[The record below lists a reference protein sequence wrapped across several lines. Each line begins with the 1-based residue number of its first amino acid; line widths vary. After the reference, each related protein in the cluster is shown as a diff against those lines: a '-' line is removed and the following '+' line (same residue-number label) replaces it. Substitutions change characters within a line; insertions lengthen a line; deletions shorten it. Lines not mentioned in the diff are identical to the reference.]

1 LFCGGIITTT
11 STNVYKHLLIVK
23 RFYKHLLIFS
33 MYSTFLRQK
42 IEESGK
48 TQKEVAAHAGITTAA
63 LANYLNGSRS
73 PQLDVAK
80 KLCDACGYDLIFLK
94 KGSISVD
101 EATIVDS
108 NKKSTNVDIDIN
120 GAIELSNTPASRL
133 AQLVGVSP
141 ATFTAWQ
148 NGTATPTVEELSRL
162 FNQVVALALSS
173 RHAATSQATAE
184 PETPPAQ
191 ATA

>member
-1 LFCGGIITTT
+1 MSIGNNEKMLENVRKFAFSRFGSLKELADAMGIKPQNLNT
-11 STNVYKHLLIVK
+11 YLQGKVK
-23 RFYKHLLIFS
+23 IGPK
-33 MYSTFLRQK
+33 
-42 IEESGK
+42 
-48 TQKEVAAHAGITTAA
+48 
-63 LANYLNGSRS
+63 
-73 PQLDVAK
+73 
-80 KLCDACGYDLIFLK
+80 FLK
-94 KGSISVD
+94 RLKNVGFDDNIDDVILQNVIKENSV
-101 EATIVDS
+101 
-108 NKKSTNVDIDIN
+108 NIDLA

-141 ATFTAWQ
+141 ATLATWQ

-173 RHAATSQATAE
+173 RHAATTQATTE

>member
-1 LFCGGIITTT
+1 MSIGNNEKMLENVRKFAFSRFGSLKELADAMGIKPQNLNT
-11 STNVYKHLLIVK
+11 YLQGKVK
-23 RFYKHLLIFS
+23 IGPK
-33 MYSTFLRQK
+33 
-42 IEESGK
+42 
-48 TQKEVAAHAGITTAA
+48 
-63 LANYLNGSRS
+63 
-73 PQLDVAK
+73 
-80 KLCDACGYDLIFLK
+80 FLK
-94 KGSISVD
+94 RLKNVGFDDNIDDVILQNVIKENSV
-101 EATIVDS
+101 
-108 NKKSTNVDIDIN
+108 NIDLS

-173 RHAATSQATAE
+173 RHAATTPEAE
-184 PETPPAQ
+184 NPPAQ

>member
-1 LFCGGIITTT
+1 MLENVRKFAFSRFGSLKELADAMGIKPQNLNT
-11 STNVYKHLLIVK
+11 YLQGKVK
-23 RFYKHLLIFS
+23 IGPK
-33 MYSTFLRQK
+33 
-42 IEESGK
+42 
-48 TQKEVAAHAGITTAA
+48 
-63 LANYLNGSRS
+63 
-73 PQLDVAK
+73 
-80 KLCDACGYDLIFLK
+80 FLK
-94 KGSISVD
+94 RLKNVGFDDNIDDVILQNVIKENSV
-101 EATIVDS
+101 
-108 NKKSTNVDIDIN
+108 NIDLA

-141 ATFTAWQ
+141 ATLAAWQ

-173 RHAATSQATAE
+173 RHAATTQATAE

>member
-1 LFCGGIITTT
+1 MSIGNNEKMLENVRKFAFSRFGSLKELADAMGIKPQNLNT
-11 STNVYKHLLIVK
+11 YLQGKVK
-23 RFYKHLLIFS
+23 IGPK
-33 MYSTFLRQK
+33 
-42 IEESGK
+42 
-48 TQKEVAAHAGITTAA
+48 
-63 LANYLNGSRS
+63 
-73 PQLDVAK
+73 
-80 KLCDACGYDLIFLK
+80 FLK
-94 KGSISVD
+94 RLKNVGFDDNIDDVILQNVIKENSV
-101 EATIVDS
+101 
-108 NKKSTNVDIDIN
+108 NIDLS

-141 ATFTAWQ
+141 ATLAAWQ

-173 RHAATSQATAE
+173 RHAATTQATAE

>member
-1 LFCGGIITTT
+1 MSIGNNEKMLENVRKFAFSRFGSLKELADAMGIKPQNLNT
-11 STNVYKHLLIVK
+11 YLQGKVK
-23 RFYKHLLIFS
+23 IGPK
-33 MYSTFLRQK
+33 
-42 IEESGK
+42 
-48 TQKEVAAHAGITTAA
+48 
-63 LANYLNGSRS
+63 
-73 PQLDVAK
+73 
-80 KLCDACGYDLIFLK
+80 FLK
-94 KGSISVD
+94 RLKNVGFDDNIDDVILQNVIKENSV
-101 EATIVDS
+101 
-108 NKKSTNVDIDIN
+108 NIDLS

-173 RHAATSQATAE
+173 RHAATTQAPAE

>member
-1 LFCGGIITTT
+1 MSMGNNEKMLENVRKFAFSRFGSLKELADAMGIKPQNLNT
-11 STNVYKHLLIVK
+11 YLQGKVK
-23 RFYKHLLIFS
+23 IGPK
-33 MYSTFLRQK
+33 
-42 IEESGK
+42 
-48 TQKEVAAHAGITTAA
+48 
-63 LANYLNGSRS
+63 
-73 PQLDVAK
+73 
-80 KLCDACGYDLIFLK
+80 FLK
-94 KGSISVD
+94 RLKNVGFDDNIDDVILQNVIKENSV
-101 EATIVDS
+101 
-108 NKKSTNVDIDIN
+108 NIDLA

-173 RHAATSQATAE
+173 RHATTTQATAE
-184 PETPPAQ
+184 PETPPTQ